1 MAVSKDYLQYVLEQ
15 LAGLGH
21 VSSRRMFSGMGL
33 YCGELFFGLI
43 FSDTLYFRVGDSN
56 RADYQNRGMGQ
67 FRPRADKPRLS
78 MNYYEVPVDIL
89 EDGEHLVAW
98 ARKSI
103 SVAESAAARA
113 RPRTRRANN

>member
-21 VSSRRMFSGMGL
+21 VSSRRMFSGVGL

-43 FSDTLYFRVGDSN
+43 FRDTLYFKVGDSN

-78 MNYYEVPVDIL
+78 MNYYEVPVEIL

-103 SVAESAAARA
+103 TVSAVAKA
-113 RPRTRRANN
+113 RPRTRRTNL